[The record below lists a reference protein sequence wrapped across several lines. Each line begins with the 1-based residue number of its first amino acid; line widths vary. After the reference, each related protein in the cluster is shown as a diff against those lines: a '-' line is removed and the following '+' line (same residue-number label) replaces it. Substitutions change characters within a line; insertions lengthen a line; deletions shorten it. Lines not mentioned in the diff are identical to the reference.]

1 MLAVVS
7 NGQYRSFVKY
17 SASRVQVTIV
27 GGSDSVVLARVK
39 RDT

>member
-7 NGQYRSFVKY
+7 NGQSQSCAKY

-27 GGSDSVVLARVK
+27 GGNDSVALARVK